1 MGTGNLELGTEYVGV
16 FVSVPSRSV
25 NFLPALRSLHPR
37 LLTKLEPTFNFIS
50 PDTTPPAVVKASKK
64 MHYRIVR

>member
-1 MGTGNLELGTEYVGV
+1 MGTGNPDFGMEYVSI

-37 LLTKLEPTFNFIS
+37 LLTKSKPTLNFIS
-50 PDTTPPAVVKASKK
+50 PDKTPPVVVKAFVST
-64 MHYRIVR
+64 